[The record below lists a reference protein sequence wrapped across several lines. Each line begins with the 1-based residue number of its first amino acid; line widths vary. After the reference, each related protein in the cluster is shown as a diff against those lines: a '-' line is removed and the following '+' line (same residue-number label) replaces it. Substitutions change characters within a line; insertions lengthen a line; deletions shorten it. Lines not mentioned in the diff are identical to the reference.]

1 MRHPVPRGD
10 GHVDSKRSNRI
21 DMTRRY
27 TLLSGARLI
36 PRAPD
41 TVQIGT
47 DPPHCVVV
55 MDAPRESLRI
65 LGSLDGA
72 TPLGQVLTT
81 HDADPLVWSTLLEQ
95 LVAADLLVPVE
106 QAERESVPAA
116 LGAHLTAERSGLTHR
131 HGHVAA
137 SRIMQARDDALVV
150 VRGRLWMAGS
160 ILSMLAAA
168 GVGHLH
174 HETGPSRALSP
185 RGTATRDAAGPGGVG
200 LLGGQSSRGL
210 SHRAGASA
218 GRSPAPDARRAGRWR
233 RPRSGTGRCVHQAAD
248 PASCRDGRNGTSG
261 RRAAGVARPVELPVL
276 RAPASDGHRSGLA
289 GGGPAAGTGHVPASG
304 LPRHGCRLPGRWAGA
319 RPHRRSGD
327 AEHRQR
333 HAGMALRRPGA
344 AASNLGRP
352 PGMWLPRRLVS
363 RIHRSGAASGSPS
376 DRRGAPGARR
386 RSRLP
391 GPAFVTM
398 ARWQTSR
405 GAH

>member
-106 QAERESVPAA
+106 QAERESIPAA

-131 HGHVAA
+131 HGHAAA

-185 RGTATRDAAGPGGVG
+185 RGTAARDAGGPGGVG
-200 LLGGQSSRGL
+200 LLG
-210 SHRAGASA
+210 ASLREA
-218 GRSPAPDARRAGRWR
+218 YPTVRVHPPAAHQHPTLVVLAEGDVPD
-233 RPRSGTGRCVHQAAD
+233 
-248 PASCRDGRNGTSG
+248 
-261 RRAAGVARPVELPVL
+261 L
-276 RAPASDGHRSGLA
+276 GLA
-289 GGGPAAGTGHVPASG
+289 AAYTKRRIPHLAVTAGTARAVVGPLV
-304 LPRHGCRLPGRWAGA
+304 LPGRSSCLSCAHRHRTDIDPGWPAVA
-319 RPHRRSGD
+319 RQLAQGTSRAPVFLATAAACLAVGQVLDHIDGVVMPSTVNGTLEWRSGD
-327 AEHRQR
+327 QA
-333 HAGMALRRPGA
+333 
-344 AASNLGRP
+344 
-352 PGMWLPRRLVS
+352 PRR
-363 RIHRSGAASGSPS
+363 RTWEDHPECGCR
-376 DRRGAPGARR
+376 DD
-386 RSRLP
+386 
-391 GPAFVTM
+391 
-398 ARWQTSR
+398 W
-405 GAH
+405 